1 MVKVKPISGII
12 IYRGPS
18 MLDGAPII
26 AVATG
31 LDGKFR
37 NAKTGDMIQTWIMR
51 DDVAPNV
58 ALKTGED
65 ASVCGDCM
73 HRPANGGAC
82 YVRVFQAPLNVWKTA
97 QRGRYATAEDL
108 GAVRDAGRGRAVR
121 VGSYGD
127 PAAVPVAVWRALLG
141 DAEAHTG
148 YTHQWRT
155 APELA
160 AFLMA
165 SADNPEEARQA
176 QAAGFRTFRVRAP
189 LEPISAREFICPASK
204 EAGQKTDC
212 AACRACGGLSS
223 KAKANPV
230 IIAHGA
236 TARRFIV
243 TRSASVLDIAG

>member
-1 MVKVKPISGII
+1 MLKDKPITGLVL
-12 IYRGPS
+12 YRGPS

-26 AVATG
+26 AIATG

-37 NAKTGDMIQTWIMR
+37 NAKTGAMVQTWIVR

-65 ASVCGDCM
+65 SSVCGDCM
-73 HRPANGGAC
+73 HRPANGGGC

-97 QRGRYATAEDL
+97 HRGRYALAADL
-108 GAVRDAGRGRAVR
+108 EAIAAAGRGRNVR

-127 PAAVPVAVWRALLG
+127 PAAVPVAVWRALLSEA
-141 DAEAHTG
+141 DAHTG
-148 YTHQWRT
+148 YTHQWRR

-165 SADNPEEARQA
+165 SADSPEEAHQA

-189 LEPISAREFICPASK
+189 LEPVDAREFICPASK
-204 EAGQKTDC
+204 EAGQKTNC
-212 AACRACGGLSS
+212 AACRACGGQAS
-223 KAKANPV
+223 KAKASPV

-236 TARRFIV
+236 TARRFIL
-243 TRSASVLDIAG
+243 TRSASMLEIAA